1 VTTWKRIRPG
11 FYRAGAYTV
20 VQLQQM
26 GCWQAVGPGLGDAC
40 WFARKD
46 QAQDRVTQAASDR
59 IIGKGN
65 TCVVHCGD
73 NVLVGDR
80 KGHVASIMGGPVGD
94 DKRRWTHD
102 LRWVD
107 PVSVGYEHVER
118 FIYCLKFARGKR
130 LCLFRHEFTVVTP

>member
-73 NVLVGDR
+73 NVLVDDR
-80 KGHVASIMGGPVGD
+80 KGHVASIMGGP
-94 DKRRWTHD
+94 
-102 LRWVD
+102 
-107 PVSVGYEHVER
+107 VGYEHVER